1 MPGRGFATALLLI
14 LIALGCLAGVRRI
27 ERDRRLIAKLRAH
40 GAVDLDGGL
49 PLDRLS
55 PDERDGAEMLSRA
68 GVVSIQGNRCFTV
81 QSQLS
86 MFRRKRMRATLSA
99 AFVALVL
106 AVLVSILI
114 LRR

>member
-14 LIALGCLAGVRRI
+14 LIALACLAGVRRI
-27 ERDRRLIAKLRAH
+27 ERERRLLGKLRAH
-40 GAVDLDGGL
+40 AAVDLDSAL
-49 PLDRLS
+49 PLERLS
-55 PDERDGAEMLSRA
+55 PDERDSAEMLSRA

-86 MFRRKRMRATLSA
+86 MFRSKRTRVALSA
-99 AFVALVL
+99 AFVALAV
-106 AVLVSILI
+106 AVLVSFLI